1 MASCVKCGR
10 HPLRKD
16 RQKQFRCARCGP
28 RQTYPPVDMR
38 QLAAPACE
46 AV

>member
-16 RQKQFRCARCGP
+16 RHKQFRCARCGP
-28 RQTYPPVDMR
+28 RQTYQSADMSAGVH
-38 QLAAPACE
+38 QPTGAA
-46 AV
+46 